1 MELYSVI
8 KNDAPRGQ
16 KFAIWK
22 FYGED
27 FKNGSQLIV
36 NEAEEAIFV
45 KDGMIQN
52 IFSAGKYTLDTNNYP
67 FITAFRSLAS
77 GGVSAFHC
85 KVYFVN
91 KSHFLDTKWGTDT
104 PIQVRDPMYRIS
116 VSIQARGSYT
126 LRVIDSKNF
135 YLKFVGNGLEF
146 VTQQD
151 VMQQRRSPILQAI
164 KTIIPKAISEAKVEI
179 LGISERQEEFAEIMK
194 SKISGSLEDYGLG
207 LVDFYVEALDIPM
220 DDPNR
225 VKLEGAF
232 ADKGV
237 INVLGQD
244 WGRQNASE
252 ILKMTASNPGAGGV
266 ASAGAGLGM
275 GMAAGGIF
283 GAMAQSMFTPM
294 QQQQAVQTQ
303 KPMASRFAKKSV
315 LEEITCPSCGVKVSA
330 ETKFCPNCG
339 TKMEIPQGTVCA
351 CGAKIPA
358 GSKFC
363 PACGKKVKAQQE
375 QICSCGAKIPNG
387 SKFCPACGNP
397 VNS

>member
-8 KNDAPRGQ
+8 KNDAPKGQ

-36 NEAEEAIFV
+36 DESEEAIFV

-52 IFSAGKYTLDTNNYP
+52 IFSTGKYTLDTNNYP
-67 FITAFRSLAS
+67 FISAFRSFAS
-77 GGVSAFHC
+77 GGISAFHC
-85 KVYFVN
+85 KVYFVD

-104 PIQVRDPMYRIS
+104 PIQVRDPVYRIL

-126 LRVIDSKNF
+126 LKIIDSKNF

-164 KTIIPKAISEAKVEI
+164 KTIIPKAISETNVEI
-179 LGISERQEEFAEIMK
+179 LGISARQEEFAEIMK

-207 LVDFYVEALDIPM
+207 LVDFYIEALDIPM

-225 VKLEGAF
+225 VKLENAF

-237 INVLGQD
+237 MEVLGQD
-244 WGRQNASE
+244 WLRQNASD
-252 ILKMTASNPGAGGV
+252 ILKTTAANPGAGGV

-283 GAMAQSMFTPM
+283 GAMAQSMFTPI
-294 QQQQAVQTQ
+294 QQQSAVQIQRPTT
-303 KPMASRFAKKSV
+303 SRFAKKSAS
-315 LEEITCPSCGVKVSA
+315 EGITCSSCGVKVSA

-339 TKMEIPQGTVCA
+339 ERIEIQQGTVCT
-351 CGAKIPA
+351 CGTKIPA
-358 GSKFC
+358 G
-363 PACGKKVKAQQE
+363 A
-375 QICSCGAKIPNG
+375 
-387 SKFCPACGNP
+387 KFCPACGNP
-397 VNS
+397 VNI